1 MPSFETTVTEIR
13 DSPQGGFIVILK
25 PHELETTTNLK
36 EVLLEPKFANAGG
49 RIHHD
54 HIELY
59 CDERPPIHEGQ
70 VLMVR
75 SLDPHGTHEI
85 GPENRFH
92 AHRQAEV
99 RRIEHQPVTEVNP
112 DVTDVGKEED
122 QIAGLQVTAGHMHA

>member
-13 DSPQGGFIVILK
+13 DNSRGGFIVILK

-36 EVLLEPKFANAGG
+36 EVLLEPKFANVGG

-75 SLDPHGTHEI
+75 SLDPHGE
-85 GPENRFH
+85 
-92 AHRQAEV
+92 
-99 RRIEHQPVTEVNP
+99 
-112 DVTDVGKEED
+112 
-122 QIAGLQVTAGHMHA
+122 

>member
-36 EVLLEPKFANAGG
+36 EVLLEPQFAMAGG
-49 RIHHD
+49 KIHHD
-54 HIELY
+54 HIELF

-75 SLDPHGTHEI
+75 SLDPHGE
-85 GPENRFH
+85 
-92 AHRQAEV
+92 
-99 RRIEHQPVTEVNP
+99 
-112 DVTDVGKEED
+112 
-122 QIAGLQVTAGHMHA
+122 